1 VNLTS
6 TLSVVFS
13 CPRASER
20 STVGT
25 VNPPVRVACRVPQ
38 STRRPHSK
46 LDIMAAAATRSL
58 HSFLALLLLLPA
70 AAAAAALSYETKSI
84 DPGLV
89 VMTLPEPVSGP
100 ESLAFDGRG
109 GGPYSGVSDGRIL
122 RWQGPLRGWTE
133 FAYNSKHR

>member
-1 VNLTS
+1 M
-6 TLSVVFS
+6 
-13 CPRASER
+13 A
-20 STVGT
+20 
-25 VNPPVRVACRVPQ
+25 AA
-38 STRRPHSK
+38 
-46 LDIMAAAATRSL
+46 AAAATRSL
-58 HSFLALLLLLPA
+58 HSFLAFLLLLPA
-70 AAAAAALSYETKSI
+70 AAAAASSSYETKSI

-122 RWQGPLRGWTE
+122 RWQGRLRGWTE

>member
-1 VNLTS
+1 MAYLN
-6 TLSVVFS
+6 SVSVQL
-13 CPRASER
+13 PDRAS
-20 STVGT
+20 
-25 VNPPVRVACRVPQ
+25 VALSAVTPACVP
-38 STRRPHSK
+38 SAVEHEGCK
-46 LDIMAAAATRSL
+46 LDMAAAAAATRSL

-70 AAAAAALSYETKSI
+70 AAAAASSSYETKSI

-122 RWQGPLRGWTE
+122 RWQGRLRGWTE
-133 FAYNSKHR
+133 FAYNSKHK